1 MKQFYV
7 KPELEVLPL
16 ETESIL
22 AGTGAT
28 DDPSHPGGKI
38 IRDESRDID
47 LGDF

>member
-16 ETESIL
+16 ETEGIL
-22 AGTGAT
+22 AGTGVT
-28 DDPSHPGGKI
+28 DDPSHPGGHKFV
-38 IRDESRDID
+38 DESRDID